1 MHIVGRV
8 AGLRRLFPWYHV
20 FIHSYQGKR
29 PATKQPKPT
38 YYGIEHL
45 TPKQTL
51 PFSSVVARSE
61 RVSSWH
67 LQRLLLFESSMEL
80 SPRCFGGM
88 LMTTW
93 WIKPMCS
100 NRRPKDCIHV
110 SLLAR
115 SLGNVTKDL
124 SLLSLALKLMLTTH
138 LVDGCADIWQLRL
151 TSHNFKAYFCALQ
164 SLNESTTLGFA
175 FSFTMNQWTRWT

>member
-1 MHIVGRV
+1 MYSSTLTKENGQRLSNPNQPTTASNISPQNKPCPFPLLSR
-8 AGLRRLFPWYHV
+8 GLRGYLLDTFSDFYFSKVPW
-20 FIHSYQGKR
+20 SC
-29 PATKQPKPT
+29 
-38 YYGIEHL
+38 
-45 TPKQTL
+45 
-51 PFSSVVARSE
+51 
-61 RVSSWH
+61 
-67 LQRLLLFESSMEL
+67 LQDVL
-80 SPRCFGGM
+80 GGM